1 MKTYN
6 DLVSILKKNPQSY
19 YMYFTKQND
28 NYYIMVQD
36 ILGLD
41 IEELFCQD
49 FAELL
54 NFVEMIKKDEKIF
67 LNIDS
72 YELLDAEIRFLR
84 EAHVFNLSFINF
96 YNFSFKKITLD
107 FKLDPMLYGTYAIYI
122 ENYYNELDFIMQHLH
137 LTDGFYK
144 ILLNCDKLS
153 FKGGLDGIKE
163 LFKRL
168 NEETFYLGNNELKN
182 KNLKLIN
189 KYVLDN
195 YGESKLKEIY
205 FENL

>member
-1 MKTYN
+1 MHFT
-6 DLVSILKKNPQSY
+6 KKN
-19 YMYFTKQND
+19 N
-28 NYYIMVQD
+28 NYYIILQD
-36 ILGLD
+36 VLGLD

-54 NFVEMIKKDEKIF
+54 NFVELIKKDEKIF

-72 YELLDAEIRFLR
+72 YELLDADIRFLG
-84 EAHVFNLSFINF
+84 EEKENVFNLSFINF
-96 YNFSFKKITLD
+96 YNFHFKKITLD
-107 FKLDPMLYGTYAIYI
+107 FKLDPMLYGIYAIYI
-122 ENYYNELDFIMQHLH
+122 ESYVGELELIMQLLH
-137 LTDGFYK
+137 LTEGFYK
-144 ILLNCDKLS
+144 ILLNSDKLS

-163 LFKRL
+163 VFKHL
-168 NEETFYLGNNELKN
+168 NQETLYLGNNELKN